1 MVIPELLRALSH
13 QLVLEVASHNEWLA
27 AAAEC
32 SSSGEEATGGWAEE
46 TAAEPLAS
54 LSLGAESAS
63 NRKVA
68 AAAVE
73 EEEEEEQQ
81 RLLALARAW
90 GR

>member
-32 SSSGEEATGGWAEE
+32 SSSGEADGGWATE
-46 TAAEPLAS
+46 AAVNPLP
-54 LSLGAESAS
+54 LSLGADSAS
-63 NRKVA
+63 CSRTA
-68 AAAVE
+68 AAAAAGE
-73 EEEEEEQQ
+73 EEEEERQQ
-81 RLLALARAW
+81 LQALARAW

>member
-27 AAAEC
+27 AAEC
-32 SSSGEEATGGWAEE
+32 GSSSDATGGWAAE
-46 TAAEPLAS
+46 AAANPSLSSLSSMGADLAS
-54 LSLGAESAS
+54 CSTT
-63 NRKVA
+63 A
-68 AAAVE
+68 AAAAAE

-81 RLLALARAW
+81 LQALARAW